1 MGERAF
7 RSTMAA
13 SLAVAILEQGR
24 DEEAEDFAKL
34 SSQLAAGGDLV
45 TQIRWRRVLS
55 RVLARRAE
63 FGAAEALARE
73 ALAIADATDFVND
86 RANALVDFSHVL
98 DVSRR
103 RDDAVAAASAAL
115 HLYELKGN
123 VVAAAATRLR
133 ISKLANM

>member
-13 SLAVAILEQGR
+13 SLAMVILEQGR

-34 SSQLAAGGDLV
+34 SAELSASGDLL
-45 TQIRWRRVLS
+45 TQIRWRRVRA

-63 FGAAEALARE
+63 IPAAEALARE
-73 ALAIADATDFVND
+73 ALAIAETTDFVND
-86 RANALVDFSHVL
+86 RADALIDLSHVL
-98 DVSRR
+98 EASRR
-103 RDDAVAAASAAL
+103 CDDAVAAASGAL

-123 VVAAAATRLR
+123 VVATAATRLR
-133 ISKLANM
+133 LGELVKM